1 MADLALSG
9 VVKRFDGPEGGLT
22 ILDGVD
28 LTLGRGDAAAITGP
42 SGVGKS
48 TLLYLIGGL
57 EPPTAGTI
65 ELAGQNPWTLSAPAL
80 AAFRNERVGFVF
92 QDHYLLPQ
100 LSVLENVLVPALVR
114 TGVGPT
120 QQNRARQLLERVGLT
135 ARASHRP
142 DQLSGG
148 ERQRTALCRALI
160 NDPAVLLADEPTG
173 NLDPA
178 TATAIGSLLL
188 ELAREKGTI
197 LLTVTHSR
205 ELAARFPRQF
215 TLSGGRLL
223 EQPVAKGA
231 SGGGAA

>member
-28 LTLGRGDAAAITGP
+28 LTLSRGDAAVITGP

-65 ELAGQNPWTLSAPAL
+65 LLAGQNPWTLSAQAL
-80 AAFRNERVGFVF
+80 AEFRNARVGFVF

-100 LSVLENVLVPALVR
+100 LNVLENVLIPALVL
-114 TGVGPT
+114 TGVGPAE
-120 QQNRARQLLERVGLT
+120 QDRAKRLLDRVGLA

-160 NDPAVLLADEPTG
+160 NEPTVLLADEPTG

-205 ELAARFPRQF
+205 ELAGRFPRQF
-215 TLSGGRLL
+215 TLHGGRLL
-223 EQPVAKGA
+223 EQTAGTGP
-231 SGGGAA
+231 SDGGAV

>member
-1 MADLALSG
+1 MAELALSG

-28 LTLGRGDAAAITGP
+28 LTMSGGDAAVITGP

-65 ELAGQNPWTLSAPAL
+65 QVAGQNPWTLSAEAL

-100 LSVLENVLVPALVR
+100 LSVLENVLIPALVR
-114 TGVGPT
+114 TGVGPA
-120 QQNRARQLLERVGLT
+120 QQDRAKQLLDRVGLA

-160 NDPAVLLADEPTG
+160 NEPTVLLADEPTG

-205 ELAARFPRQF
+205 ELAGRFPRRF
-215 TLSGGRLL
+215 TLSGGRLVD
-223 EQPVAKGA
+223 QSVGQGP
-231 SGGGAA
+231 SDGGAA